1 MRRCKHLGSLNSFL
15 SYMHLMYLDQSC
27 FLVHLAACISP
38 APQKSLWW
46 VAASAASQ
54 FWEPSFTF
62 EGQKLLMSV
71 TFLIYW
77 YGRRY
82 FHFRVIMWE
91 PEKVYMPMLRLS
103 NPIQQPGLQTKW
115 KYTAASFRKCTPFLG
130 LCWILTNFFF
140 FFFCPFILF
149 PPSGGLEWWQHC
161 FQTCMSVEIG
171 LPGVQLYGFSPFV
184 LILTDLCALK
194 ALKCPEIEFYSFLL
208 SP

>member
-1 MRRCKHLGSLNSFL
+1 
-15 SYMHLMYLDQSC
+15 MYAKMQASGLTEFIPFIYAPHVSVSILFPCSPC
-27 FLVHLAACISP
+27 FLHFPSPSAITVVGGSIRCIAVLGALFHIWRPEITDVCDISHLLIW
-38 APQKSLWW
+38 QDI
-46 VAASAASQ
+46 
-54 FWEPSFTF
+54 FSF
-62 EGQKLLMSV
+62 QS
-71 TFLIYW
+71 
-77 YGRRY
+77 
-82 FHFRVIMWE
+82 IMWE

-140 FFFCPFILF
+140 VCPFILF
-149 PPSGGLEWWQHC
+149 PPSGGLEWCQHC
-161 FQTCMSVEIG
+161 FLICVSVERR

-194 ALKCPEIEFYSFLL
+194 ALECPEIEFYSFLL